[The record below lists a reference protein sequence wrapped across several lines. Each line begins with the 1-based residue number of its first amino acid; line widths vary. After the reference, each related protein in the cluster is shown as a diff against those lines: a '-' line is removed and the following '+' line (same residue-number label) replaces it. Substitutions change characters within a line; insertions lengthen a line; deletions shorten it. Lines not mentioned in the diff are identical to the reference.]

1 MHLSLR
7 YMAVITVG
15 MALLLGTFT
24 TWVRAVVHTL
34 PFPAC
39 WNCGAEKVRRSANH
53 CLADAFLMALLL
65 VPYRCRG
72 CRVRFYGLR
81 THRTLADPNV
91 N

>member
-7 YMAVITVG
+7 YMAVVTVG
-15 MALLLGTFT
+15 VALLLGACTA
-24 TWVRAVVHTL
+24 WVRAIAHTL

-39 WNCGAEKVRRSANH
+39 WNCGAAKVRRSANH
-53 CLADAFLMALLL
+53 CIADALLMLMLL

-81 THRTLADPNV
+81 TQRSLADPNGS
-91 N
+91 